1 MFQSFITR
9 HWFAPDAVAIWSDT
23 NTVQAWLDVEA
34 ALAQAQG
41 ELGVIPAAVVPA
53 IVAACRAELL
63 NFERL
68 STDIAHVQH
77 PFVPVLKQVER
88 LAGEPAAGYL
98 HWGATTQ
105 NIFDTATA
113 LQIRR
118 THLLTLD
125 ALDGL
130 EQQLAQLAR
139 AHRDTLQ
146 AGRTHGQ
153 HALPMT
159 FGFKV
164 LAWLDELRRARD
176 RLEQRID
183 GAFLVNLGGA
193 IGTFAATGDKGPA
206 VAAAV
211 AARLGLQV
219 AELPMRSSYDRPA
232 DYLAALA
239 LLAQVADKIAHD
251 VVFLQRTEVGEVEE
265 AFHHGKVGSS
275 TMAQK
280 RNPSTALLLISLCR
294 LLTARVPLAAWSMPR
309 MDEGDSSATNVTD
322 VVVPEIAILGASIAA
337 TLARLC
343 KGLVVHA
350 DRMAANLELTRGQIL
365 SEAIMMNL
373 SDQMGRH
380 HAHEILYEAAQR
392 ATANGRPLPEI
403 MAEVDPQA
411 GRLAAEARASTYLGA
426 ITSLIDAIAPE
437 GAGSPILPEA
447 S

>member
-1 MFQSFITR
+1 MFQSFMTR
-9 HWFAPDAVAIWSDT
+9 HWFAPDAVAIWSDV

-41 ELGVIPAAVVPA
+41 ELGLIPSAVVPA
-53 IVAACRAELL
+53 IVAACRAERLD
-63 NFERL
+63 FERL
-68 STDIAHVQH
+68 SIDIAHAQH

-113 LQIRR
+113 VQMRR
-118 THLLTLD
+118 THQLTVK
-125 ALDGL
+125 ALTDL
-130 EQQLAQLAR
+130 EQGLARLAR

-164 LAWLDELRRARD
+164 LAWLDEVRRARE
-176 RLEQRID
+176 RLELRID
-183 GAFLVNLGGA
+183 GSFLVNLGGA
-193 IGTFAATGDKGPA
+193 IGTFAAMGNQGPA

-211 AARLGLQV
+211 AARLGLEV

-239 LLAQVADKIAHD
+239 LLAQVADKIGHD

-265 AFHHGKVGSS
+265 AFHRGKVGSS

-294 LLTARVPLAAWSMPR
+294 LLTARVPLATWSMPR
-309 MDEGDSSATNVTD
+309 MDEGDSSAANVTD

-337 TLARLC
+337 TLLRLC
-343 KGLVVHA
+343 EGLVVHA
-350 DRMAANLELTRGQIL
+350 DRMTTNLELTRGQIL
-365 SEAIMMNL
+365 SEAIMMRL

-380 HAHEILYEAAQR
+380 HAHEVLYEAAQK
-392 ATANGRPLPEI
+392 ATTSGRPLAEI
-403 MAEVDPQA
+403 MAAIDPHA
-411 GRLAAEARASTYLGA
+411 GRVADTLGAATYLGA
-426 ITSLIDAIAPE
+426 ISTLIDTMAP
-437 GAGSPILPEA
+437 GS
-447 S
+447 

>member
-1 MFQSFITR
+1 MFESFMTR
-9 HWFAPDAVAIWSDT
+9 HWFEPQAVAIWSDA
-23 NTVQAWLDVEA
+23 NTVQGWLDVEA

-41 ELGVIPAAVVPA
+41 KLGVIPAEVVPA
-53 IVAACRAELL
+53 IVAACRAD
-63 NFERL
+63 RL
-68 STDIAHVQH
+68 DFAQLSEDIAHAQH

-105 NIFDTATA
+105 NIFDTASA
-113 LQIRR
+113 LQMRR
-118 THLLTLD
+118 THRLTVD
-125 ALDGL
+125 ALTGL
-130 EQQLAQLAR
+130 EQNLAHLAR
-139 AHRDTLQ
+139 THRDTLQ

-164 LAWLDELRRARD
+164 MAWLDEIRRAKD

-183 GAFLVNLGGA
+183 GSFPVNLGGA
-193 IGTFAATGDKGPA
+193 IGTFAAMGDTGPA

-239 LLAQVADKIAHD
+239 LLAQVAEKIAHD
-251 VVFLQRTEVGEVEE
+251 VVFLQRTEVSEVEE
-265 AFHHGKVGSS
+265 AFHHGKMGSS

-280 RNPSTALLLISLCR
+280 RNPSTALLLISLSR
-294 LLTARVPLAAWSMPR
+294 LLTARVPLATWSMPR

-322 VVVPEIAILGASIAA
+322 IVVPEIAILGASVAA

-343 KGLVVHA
+343 QGLVVHA

-365 SEAIMMNL
+365 AEAIMMNL

-392 ATANGRPLPEI
+392 ATASGRPLPEV

-426 ITSLIDAIAPE
+426 ITSLIDAMTPE